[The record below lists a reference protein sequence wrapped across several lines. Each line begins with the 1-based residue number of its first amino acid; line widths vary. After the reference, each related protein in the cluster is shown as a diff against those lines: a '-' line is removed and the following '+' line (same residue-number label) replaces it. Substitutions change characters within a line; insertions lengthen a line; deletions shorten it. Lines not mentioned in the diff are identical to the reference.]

1 MTRDNHT
8 EITATVTFDLVTVHP
23 VPVEVELRYDTRDPF
38 AVYAL
43 FEPEGARAVQWI
55 LSRDMLA
62 DGLIVRTGEGDVRM
76 WPAPDDAEMVLVE
89 FVTPKGQARFEAVA
103 QDIADFLDTTY
114 EVVLPGDE
122 EQWFDFD
129 DEIQR
134 MIAAG

>member
-1 MTRDNHT
+1 MTRDNHA
-8 EITATVTFDLVTVHP
+8 EITATVTFDLVTAHP

-134 MIAAG
+134 MISAG

>member
-1 MTRDNHT
+1 MTRDEHT
-8 EITATVTFDLVTVHP
+8 EITTTVTFDLVSDHP
-23 VPVEVELRYDTRDPF
+23 VPVDVELRYDTRDPF

-55 LSRDMLA
+55 LSRDLLA

-76 WPAPDDAEMVLVE
+76 WPAPDDAEMVLIE
-89 FVTPKGQARFEAVA
+89 FVTPKGQARFEALA
-103 QDIADFLDTTY
+103 QDIADFLDSTY

-122 EQWFDFD
+122 DNWFDFD
-129 DEIQR
+129 HEIQR

>member
-8 EITATVTFDLVTVHP
+8 EITATVTFDLVSDHP
-23 VPVEVELRYDTRDPF
+23 VPVDVELRYNTRDPF

-76 WPAPDDAEMVLVE
+76 WPAPDDTELALIE
-89 FVTPKGQARFEAVA
+89 FVTPKGQARFEALA
-103 QDIADFLDTTY
+103 QDLADFLDTTY
-114 EVVLPGDE
+114 EVVLPGEE

>member
-1 MTRDNHT
+1 MTRDEHT
-8 EITATVTFDLVTVHP
+8 EITHTVTFDLVSEHS
-23 VPVEVELRYDTRDPF
+23 VPVDVELRYDTRDPF

-55 LSRDMLA
+55 LSRDLLA

-76 WPAPDDAEMVLVE
+76 WPAPDEAELVLIE
-89 FVTPKGQARFEAVA
+89 FVTPKGQARFEALA
-103 QDIADFLDTTY
+103 QDIADFLDSTY

-122 EQWFDFD
+122 ENWFDFD